1 MIRFHYHRQS
11 WLPHREQRRWQRLYL
26 FWPNGRRWRGF
37 GVTVWAREF
46 SVKWG
51 QP

>member
-1 MIRFHYHRQS
+1 MIRFHYHRQT
-11 WLPHREQRRWQRLYL
+11 WLPHREQ
-26 FWPNGRRWRGF
+26 RRWRGF